1 MIRKLLATTA
11 IATLVAAGAY
21 AQDTTQTQPAQPAP
35 TTTQSP
41 AVTQPETPMVIKAE
55 GNLATN
61 VIGKAVYNG
70 TGDDAQKIGSVN
82 DLVISPDG
90 QIQALVIGVG
100 GFLGIGQ
107 KDVAIE
113 YNLAKWEERDND
125 RWLVVET
132 TAEALKAQQEF
143 DRQAYE
149 PMPADADVAE
159 TKPATAEDLAK
170 APAPEENA
178 DETAST
184 EQQPAGGMAAAP
196 TDESSDQAAATDEQ
210 SSTNQM
216 AAAPA
221 DQSGSA
227 EKTDQQAAASTDSSS
242 SEQQQTAQA
251 PASDENAATDD
262 QQQTAQAPAADE
274 NAASDDQQQT
284 AQAPASDESAST
296 DQTQTAAIDRSTLKK
311 QATDQI
317 RAEDFVGTTVYGAND
332 ENVGEIGDVI
342 LSEDGKVDAVLV
354 DVGGFLGVGE
364 KEVALGMDNLQ
375 FLTDE
380 NGKLYLYTNLSK
392 EQLEA
397 QQAYDESTYAQ
408 NRDQMRMN
416 LPATE

>member
-21 AQDTTQTQPAQPAP
+21 AQDTTQMQPAQPAP
-35 TTTQSP
+35 TTTQNP

-113 YNLAKWEERDND
+113 YDLAKWEERDND
-125 RWLVVET
+125 RWIVVET
-132 TAEALKAQQEF
+132 TADALKAQQEF

-210 SSTNQM
+210 SSTDQMAAAPADQSSDQAAATDEQSSTDQM

-227 EKTDQQAAASTDSSS
+227 ESTD
-242 SEQQQTAQA
+242 QQTAQA
-251 PASDENAATDD
+251 PAS
-262 QQQTAQAPAADE
+262 DE

-296 DQTQTAAIDRSTLKK
+296 DQTQTAAIDRSTLKE

-354 DVGGFLGVGE
+354 DVGGFLGIGE

-375 FLTDE
+375 FMTDE

-416 LPATE
+416 VPATE